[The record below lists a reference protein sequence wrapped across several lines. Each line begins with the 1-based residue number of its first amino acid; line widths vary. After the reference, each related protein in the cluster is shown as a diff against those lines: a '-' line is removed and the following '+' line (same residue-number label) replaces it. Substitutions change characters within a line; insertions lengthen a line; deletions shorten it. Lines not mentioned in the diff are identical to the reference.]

1 MSSTRVLGLESGTFR
16 GAKGELEARQKA
28 ISELVKPVKE
38 SLEKVDG
45 KIQEIEKAGVG
56 AYTGSPGWVPSG
68 TARYPGWFAD

>member
-1 MSSTRVLGLESGTFR
+1 MVKVLRASSRPG
-16 GAKGELEARQKA
+16 QA

-56 AYTGSPGWVPSG
+56 AYTGSPG
-68 TARYPGWFAD
+68 